1 MLEKQP
7 DPKKYEEYAS
17 LILNDHAVQDA
28 LRKYISSVDIKI
40 KSPNASGLEDWNLK
54 GKSGC
59 IWNVDGYGYSA
70 DDGERV
76 LIECKHKGRE
86 LEQSIVASFAYVI
99 KDVGA
104 KSGIIVTTLGL
115 QDGAK
120 QLARAENIGLIRLH
134 HDSTNKNFH
143 ITFNLLDEPTEDNP
157 IHSIMVITDE
167 VRL

>member
-1 MLEKQP
+1 M
-7 DPKKYEEYAS
+7 
-17 LILNDHAVQDA
+17 N
-28 LRKYISSVDIKI
+28 
-40 KSPNASGLEDWNLK
+40 
-54 GKSGC
+54 
-59 IWNVDGYGYSA
+59 
-70 DDGERV
+70 
-76 LIECKHKGRE
+76 
-86 LEQSIVASFAYVI
+86 LEQNIVASFAYVI

-157 IHSIMVITDE
+157 IIQ
-167 VRL
+167 LW